1 MEKIVVLGAGGWGT
15 ALALLLAE
23 KGFQVWLW
31 ARRSE
36 TAARLASERENYA
49 YLPGVKIPAA
59 ICISAD
65 LPAALAGAQV
75 VVCSVP
81 SQALREVLRLARPHL
96 GQPAAVV
103 NTAKG
108 LEIDTGR
115 RLSEVMAAELPPALK
130 ARIAVLSGPSH
141 AEEVARR
148 QPTAIVAAA
157 ADPDGVRYIQD
168 IFMGPRFRVYTNP
181 DLVGVELGGA
191 LKNIIA
197 LATGIAEGLGLGD
210 NSKAALLTRGLAEI
224 TRLGKSMG
232 ANPLTFAGLTGLGDL
247 VVTCNSRHSRN
258 RRAGIALG
266 QGKKLAQVLAE
277 INMAVEGVPT
287 TRAAFAMAAGRGV
300 EMPIT
305 REVYEVLFND
315 GDPRAGVDRLMGRD
329 RRHEVDDF
337 GSIFGPG

>member
-315 GDPRAGVDRLMGRD
+315 GDPRAGVERLMGRD

-337 GSIFGPG
+337 GNIFGPG

>member
-115 RLSEVMAAELPPALK
+115 RLSEVMAAELPPALE